1 MAFLLDAEATLSDIR
16 KAIRNIA
23 RRAAKGMNSFNRLR
37 LDVVFNP
44 SSTDTGPVG
53 QVVPLTPQSRRL
65 RIASVTA
72 T

>member
-1 MAFLLDAEATLSDIR
+1 MALLLDEEAKLSDIR
-16 KAIRNIA
+16 NAIRNID

-44 SSTDTGPVG
+44 SSTDTGPVEE
-53 QVVPLTPQSRRL
+53 VVPLTPQSRRL
-65 RIASVTA
+65 RRSSVTA